1 MLRNRSLLI
10 VAAATF
16 VSAAVAAIVFGWL
29 VDSPGVIADP
39 SDTKLVAL
47 GDEVYQTH
55 CANCHGANLEGE
67 ANWRT
72 PLEDGSLRPPPHD
85 ETGHTWHHPDQLL
98 FQITKHGG
106 QSIAPTGFKSNM
118 PAFEDS
124 LTDREIFAALA
135 FIKSRWPQEVQERQA
150 AMNDR
155 AQ

>member
-55 CANCHGANLEGE
+55 CANCHGLEVGPDKLAVGLQPRQRARPRAGRQYNVLRGE
-67 ANWRT
+67 VSYGLAI
-72 PLEDGSLRPPPHD
+72 LRD
-85 ETGHTWHHPDQLL
+85 SDLSRAGQLR
-98 FQITKHGG
+98 
-106 QSIAPTGFKSNM
+106 
-118 PAFEDS
+118 
-124 LTDREIFAALA
+124 LTVYYRHFVLL
-135 FIKSRWPQEVQERQA
+135 QEVPDTTVELF
-150 AMNDR
+150 
-155 AQ
+155 